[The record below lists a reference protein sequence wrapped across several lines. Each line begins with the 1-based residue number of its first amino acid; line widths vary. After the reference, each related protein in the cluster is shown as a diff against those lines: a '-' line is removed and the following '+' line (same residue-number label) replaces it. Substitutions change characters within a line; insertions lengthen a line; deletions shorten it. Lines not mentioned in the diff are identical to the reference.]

1 MSGVSGA
8 DGLDWD
14 MSVSGDAARRDMWAG
29 RIERCLASGTA
40 IGERRSLSKSSLYK
54 RSLSSVTRGLAAS
67 PGRTSGWV
75 KATCDGLAA
84 AKAIVPALSV
94 AGRASPNRPRGRR
107 DLGAG
112 GAGNLSEFS

>member
-1 MSGVSGA
+1 MSK
-8 DGLDWD
+8 L
-14 MSVSGDAARRDMWAG
+14 
-29 RIERCLASGTA
+29 
-40 IGERRSLSKSSLYK
+40 SLYK
-54 RSLSSVTRGLAAS
+54 RLAVFHDEG
-67 PGRTSGWV
+67 PGRFAGKNSETSGWV